1 MAKPHKIKLP
11 MPKLIPKRQKK
22 YIEKS
27 VEFDFKHALNGS
39 GGD

>member
-1 MAKPHKIKLP
+1 MRFNTKKS
-11 MPKLIPKRQKK
+11 KK

-27 VEFDFKHALNGS
+27 VEFDFNHALNGS